1 MQLSFTLNGAAIALD
16 APGSA
21 RLLDLIRNDCGLTG
35 TKEGCGKG
43 ECGACSVLLDGQVV
57 NACLVLACQV
67 QGRTVGTIEGLE
79 RNGELDALQQAFVD
93 AGAVQCGFCIPGMLL
108 AASALL
114 RNNPQ
119 PGDDDIAR
127 ALSGNLCR
135 CTGYRKIIAAVR
147 ACAAQRAAR
156 R

>member
-21 RLLDLIRNDCGLTG
+21 RLLDLIRTDCGLTG

-43 ECGACSVLLDGQVV
+43 ECGACSVLLDDQVV

-67 QGRTVGTIEGLE
+67 QGRTVVTIEGLE
-79 RNGELDALQQAFVD
+79 RNGELDALQQAFVN

-147 ACAAQRAAR
+147 ACAAR